1 MKPTRILA
9 SATLIVSSLA
19 LITAAG
25 ISVGDEP
32 GVVRMGSNPTQAGS
46 ATTPTPDPVNAGVAT
61 LDGGSPDPVA
71 GIYPQPAPYA
81 PYFER
86 STGATQQLPHS
97 AYQPTQP
104 FGPIMMFET
113 NINEGL
119 GYGQSYQRLNARIP
133 YHIVPNT
140 NVLIGDIS
148 ASVTNFGDPVANVGL
163 IYRNYDASYN
173 RIFGVNA
180 YADYDQGNGT
190 GDWYQ
195 VGAGFESLGKYLDFR
210 LNGYQVV
217 GDDSTLLSSN
227 TSSILRLMGNSAF
240 KVRNEVLDNA
250 YSGLQA
256 EVGGPLP
263 ILGQYGLNMYVGGYY
278 LANGNGYDTGG
289 FQARWQALVTE
300 SLRVNTYLT
309 TDDTFGTNSWVSLQ
323 YDLPNYKN
331 RRVMRPSS
339 VRERLQDPVVRDNRI
354 HVNRD
359 SRSINDAVINSS
371 TGLAY
376 NILNVNPN
384 ATALGNGTY
393 ENPYSTL
400 QAAAIANNAGV
411 DIIRV
416 IPRADDT
423 TTNLTVNGG
432 IGLFD
437 DQTLLSSLKPLVLT
451 PDCIIPADT
460 GLATTLGPLI
470 SNPTML
476 AGGSV
481 VRLGNNNS
489 VIGMRIDAANAAGTI
504 YGNGIVNPLPITD
517 VNLTCNIFTNYTNG
531 AFLQDV
537 SGRIIVDQN
546 EFNGLIGASN
556 DGLALSVAS
565 GSTADLLVSANLAS
579 NNSGVGLKIIAET
592 GATINADDPDG
603 LVPTGIVDNTA
614 SDNGTGILIEGRAG
628 STVNAVVDGNTADRN
643 TFDGISMTTDNGT
656 FNLASFANNNTN
668 GNLGNGIFVHYLNGG
683 TFRAVSEDLNGDGI
697 LDPGEDLNGN
707 GRLDQGIVTNTS
719 SNNGIAGICIFGE
732 DASQGIF
739 DIGGPNPSL
748 GNTLNGNGKGGILVD
763 LHDTATGQV
772 DALFNNIQGGNPTP
786 GITLV
791 LDFIDPGQAS
801 QVDANGR
808 LVDPFDV
815 TAYGFAASDFDTVTN
830 AILQTMQSYY
840 GNLPTSDVSPLSS
853 IPPGEMLNLDF
864 VIGDLG
870 TAPSNGATE
879 YYVVTIGDSA
889 VPLGGLAGQAADIG
903 NIRNAM
909 GMGPGQG
916 LFGVPQAN
924 GASAMGVYTNSIN
937 QFSPLLNPPNA
948 FNGPRDQDGIYVQS
962 PESTPQNAIT
972 GLTSGN
978 LTFTR
983 RAIGLVTAHELGH
996 TLSLRHILQTGAV
1009 TPSGLNAIMG
1019 TPALDTPIQVLAEPN
1034 EFAYSGT
1041 NPGEL
1046 PGEAPFQQFS
1056 INQLAT
1062 AVGTRSSV
1070 GASEAGIKVTA
1081 VDNAVLKSSTFNNN
1095 TITGA
1100 SQDGIAIVMNDNAV
1114 AEGVTI
1120 QSNSITNGTG
1130 NGIRLEANGPGAEI
1144 HATSTI
1150 GGTGI
1155 NVYNGTS
1162 YTQGNIISNNAGDGF
1177 RALAANGGMIDGNLL
1192 NNTITDNGGNGAAF
1206 LIDNGGF
1213 IDFGTLPNRRI
1224 AGNTITGNGGAGIL
1238 FNQLVAADNEAQL
1251 DATVLGNTI
1260 SDNAGGGIVSNLF
1273 GPNNAPPFP
1282 PAILNNNRLN
1292 LTIGG
1297 SAVGSANIINSNND
1311 VGIGVDV
1318 TGNGKA
1324 VVNITN
1330 TSVTG
1335 TIDGSDPRW
1344 NGDGLGLR
1352 RSDSSLLLASVT
1364 DSSFIGNAGD
1374 GMDVLAQGNDKFD
1387 PNQPMSG
1394 TANMVTV
1401 LNSIFNNNTE
1411 NGARYAIHGDATL
1424 VGDATGSSFNTNGQ
1438 NGVLV
1443 QTSETSSFGDPTD
1456 GLPPGRRSI
1465 FDGNTFNENGVDGV
1479 QLVATDDSRILVE
1492 ITSNRVPASSPAH
1505 AATNTNGNTSISRN
1519 SRDGVHIETTGGRS
1533 DILVTSGTGQTT
1545 IDGNGTLAGGNGIR
1559 WDATGASDG
1568 IVRVS
1573 RTIIKNSIRGATEDL
1588 NGDGVVNEDL
1598 NGNGLLDLLED
1609 VNGNGVLD
1617 TAEDLNN
1624 NGDIDVVD
1632 GDGIQFNVSSDIFGV
1647 PVPTLIVGGVG
1658 EGNVIQSNQDNGVE
1672 INATGNAFF
1681 GQPRPIISVVDNLIG
1696 GTANGIEA
1704 GNGGSG
1710 LKLNV
1715 QGGTNALNPADIDFT
1730 VPPAGDPDL
1739 IGVNGTNQNGV
1750 SERGPIVQLTMTGN
1764 TISHND
1770 RRGVN
1775 LLITGAAGNR
1785 FRENGLSLVD
1795 PTLITLTNN
1804 TIVSNGEEGIFFRG
1818 DSEMNQSRYTY
1829 LANFPFPDP
1838 PFTPANDRPQFPFFY
1853 DPLQPQFMNRNAG
1866 SVNGNTT
1873 FLPTAPDGAPGYL
1886 NLRTVQNTF
1895 LTITDNTIQN
1905 NGTNLATGEG
1915 VYLRVGTGSYLAA
1928 DIQDNAYGGNLDSD
1942 VRTDSFL
1949 SFGNTFNS
1957 LDNAGDGT
1965 FDVVFWDDTA
1975 QLDMRFQT
1983 NSGNQILPS
1992 SFGAMYENADPLK
2005 AIVLGD
2011 IGVVGVGVRGR
2022 QAGLFQVDNGPMLND
2037 PNNIFRNFGVTQ
2049 NIQNAFSNGGY
2060 NLRAAADPMFP
2071 NIGFAPFLP

>member
-25 ISVGDEP
+25 ISAGDEP
-32 GVVRMGSNPTQAGS
+32 GVVRMGSNPAQAGS
-46 ATTPTPDPVNAGVAT
+46 TTTPEPDPVSTGVAT
-61 LDGGSPDPVA
+61 LDGKPPESGG

-86 STGATQQLPHS
+86 STGATQQLPHA

-113 NINEGL
+113 NIGDGL

-148 ASVTNFGDPVANVGL
+148 ASVTNYGDPVANVGL
-163 IYRNYDASYN
+163 IYRNYDASLN

-227 TSSILRLMGNSAF
+227 ISNTLRLMGNGAF

-309 TDDTFGTNSWVSLQ
+309 TDHTFGTNSWVSLQ

-331 RRVMRPSS
+331 RRVLRPST

-359 SRSINDAVINSS
+359 ARSINDALINTS

-384 ATALGNGTY
+384 ATAVGNGTF
-393 ENPYSTL
+393 ENPYNQL
-400 QAAAIANNAGV
+400 QSAAIANNAGV

-416 IPRADDT
+416 VPRTDDT

-432 IGLFD
+432 LDLFD
-437 DQTLLSSLKPLVLT
+437 DQTLLSSLKPLVLA
-451 PDCIIPADT
+451 PNCIIPADT
-460 GLATTLGPLI
+460 GLATMLGPLI
-470 SNPTML
+470 SNPTMF

-481 VRLGNNNS
+481 VRLGNNNT
-489 VIGMRIDAANAAGTI
+489 VIGMRIDAANAAGTVF
-504 YGNGIVNPLPITD
+504 GNGIVNPLPITD

-546 EFNGLIGASN
+546 EFNGLIGAST
-556 DGLALSVAS
+556 DGLSLSVAG
-565 GSTADLLVSANLAS
+565 GSTAELLVSANSAS
-579 NNSGVGLKIIAET
+579 NNSGVGLKIIAEP

-603 LVPTGIVDNTA
+603 TVPTGIVNNTA

-628 STVNAVVDGNTADRN
+628 STVNAVVEGNTTERN
-643 TFDGISMTTDNGT
+643 TFDGISLTTDNGT
-656 FNLASFANNNTN
+656 FNLASLANNNTN
-668 GNLGNGIFVHYLNGG
+668 ENLGNGIFVHYLNGG
-683 TFRAVSEDLNGDGI
+683 IFRSVSEDLDGDGT
-697 LDPGEDLNGN
+697 LDAGEDLNGN
-707 GRLDQGIVTNTS
+707 GRLDQGIVSNTS
-719 SNNGIAGICIFGE
+719 SDNGIAGICIFGE
-732 DASQGIF
+732 DASSGVF
-739 DIGGPNPSL
+739 DIGGPNASL
-748 GNTLNGNGKGGILVD
+748 GNTLNGNAKGGILVD
-763 LHDTATGQV
+763 LQDTATGQV
-772 DALFNNIQGGNPTP
+772 DALFNNIQGGNPVASLT
-786 GITLV
+786 IV

-830 AILQTMQSYY
+830 AILQTVQSYY
-840 GNLPTSDVSPLSS
+840 RNLPTSADSPLSS
-853 IPPGEMLNLDF
+853 ITPGESLNVDF
-864 VIGDLG
+864 VIGDTG

-879 YYVVTIGDSA
+879 YYVITIGDSA

-909 GMGPGQG
+909 GLGPGQG
-916 LFGVPQAN
+916 LFGTPQAN
-924 GASAMGVYTNSIN
+924 GASAMGVYTDSIN
-937 QFSPLLNPPNA
+937 QFSPLLTPPNA
-948 FNGPRDQDGIYVQS
+948 FTGPRDQDGIYVQS
-962 PESTPQNAIT
+962 PDSTPNNAIT

-996 TLSLRHILQTGAV
+996 TLSLRHILQAGAV
-1009 TPSGLNAIMG
+1009 TPNGLNAIMG

-1046 PGEAPFQQFS
+1046 PGEAPFLQRS

-1070 GASEAGIKVTA
+1070 GASEVGIRVTA
-1081 VDNAVLKSSTFNNN
+1081 TDNAVLENSTFNNN
-1095 TITGA
+1095 TIDGA

-1120 QSNSITNGTG
+1120 QSNSITGGGG
-1130 NGIRLEANGPGAEI
+1130 NGVRLEANGPGAEI

-1150 GGTGI
+1150 GGTGV
-1155 NVYNGTS
+1155 NVYSGTS
-1162 YTQGNIISNNAGDGF
+1162 YTQGNIISSNLGDGF

-1192 NNTITDNGGNGAAF
+1192 NNTITNNGGNGASF

-1238 FNQLVAADNEAQL
+1238 FNQQVAADNEAQL

-1260 SDNAGGGIVSNLF
+1260 SDNAGAGIVSNLF

-1282 PAILNNNRLN
+1282 PVILDNNRLN

-1297 SAVGSANIINSNND
+1297 TAVGSANVINGNSD

-1330 TSVTG
+1330 TTVTG
-1335 TIDGSDPRW
+1335 TIDGPDPLR
-1344 NGDGLGLR
+1344 NGDGLSLS
-1352 RSDSSLLLASVT
+1352 RSDSSLLLATVT
-1364 DSSFIGNAGD
+1364 DSRFTGNAGD
-1374 GMDVLAQGNDKFD
+1374 GMDVEAQGNDRFD

-1401 LNSIFNNNTE
+1401 TNSTFDNNRG

-1424 VGDATGSSFNTNGQ
+1424 ISDVTGSSFNNNGQ

-1443 QTSETSSFGDPTD
+1443 QTSENSSFGDPTD

-1465 FDGNTFNENGVDGV
+1465 FDGNEFNENGVDGV
-1479 QLVATDDSRILVE
+1479 QLVATEDSRVLVE
-1492 ITSNRVPASSPAH
+1492 ITSTRVPGSSAAH
-1505 AATNTNGNTSISRN
+1505 AGSNTDGDTSISRN
-1519 SRDGVHIETTGGRS
+1519 GRDGVRIDTTGGRS
-1533 DILVTSGTGQTT
+1533 DILITSGTGQTT
-1545 IDGNGTLAGGNGIR
+1545 IDGNGTTAGGNGIR
-1559 WDATGASDG
+1559 WNASGTSDG
-1568 IVRVS
+1568 VVRAT
-1573 RTIIKNSIRGATEDL
+1573 RTIITNSIAGATEV
-1588 NGDGVVNEDL
+1588 GDPNANEDV
-1598 NGNGLLDLLED
+1598 D
-1609 VNGNGVLD
+1609 V
-1617 TAEDLNN
+1617 A
-1624 NGDIDVVD
+1624 D
-1632 GDGIQFNVSSDIFGV
+1632 GDGIQANFSGSATA
-1647 PVPTLIVGGVG
+1647 TLIVGGVG
-1658 EGNVIQSNQDNGVE
+1658 EGNIIQSNEDDG
-1672 INATGNAFF
+1672 IALTATGSNATGN
-1681 GQPRPIISVVDNLIG
+1681 PRPVIAITGNTIG
-1696 GTANGIEA
+1696 GSMNGLVA
-1704 GNGGSG
+1704 GNGGDGVS
-1710 LKLNV
+1710 LNMF
-1715 QGGTNALNPADIDFT
+1715 GGTAVGISPAAIDTDANDGTLSFN
-1730 VPPAGDPDL
+1730 D
-1739 IGVNGTNQNGV
+1739 GVTESGAI
-1750 SERGPIVQLTMTGN
+1750 PQLTMTN
-1764 TISHND
+1764 NLISQNGQ
-1770 RRGVN
+1770 RGVN
-1775 LLITGAAGNR
+1775 LLLTGAGGIRN
-1785 FRENGLSLVD
+1785 RENGASVFD
-1795 PTLITLTNN
+1795 PIRITLDDN
-1804 TIVSNGEEGIFFRG
+1804 TVISNGAEGIFYRA
-1818 DSEMNQSRYTY
+1818 DANMNQSRFTY

-1838 PFTPANDRPQFPFFY
+1838 PFTPADDRPQFPFFY
-1853 DPLQPQFMNRNAG
+1853 DPLQPEFTSLNAG
-1866 SVNGNTT
+1866 SVNGNTAY
-1873 FLPTAPDGAPGYL
+1873 LDPYL
-1886 NLRTVQNTF
+1886 NLRTVQNSF
-1895 LTITDNTIQN
+1895 LTVTNNTIQN
-1905 NGTNLATGEG
+1905 NGTNLVTGEG
-1915 VYLRVGTGSYLAA
+1915 LFINVGTGAYVAA
-1928 DIQDNAYGGNLDSD
+1928 DVQNNAFGGNLEEDF
-1942 VRTDSFL
+1942 RTASFL
-1949 SFGNTFNS
+1949 SAGETFTS
-1957 LDNAGDGT
+1957 VDDAGLLT
-1965 FDVVFWDDTA
+1965 FDAIYLDDTA
-1975 QLDMRFQT
+1975 QFDLRFQT
-1983 NSGNQILPS
+1983 NQGNQILPS
-1992 SFGAMYENADPLK
+1992 SRGDDVTPLGATYTTLDPLK
-2005 AIVLGD
+2005 AIFLGN
-2011 IGVVGVGVRGR
+2011 VGASNR
-2022 QAGLFQVDNGPMLND
+2022 QADLFQVDNGPNLND
-2037 PNNIFRNFGVTQ
+2037 PNNTFINFGTTQ
-2049 NIQNAFSNGGY
+2049 NIQNSFTFGGY

-2071 NIGFAPFLP
+2071 NIGFPPFLP

>member
-9 SATLIVSSLA
+9 SATLIFSSLA

-46 ATTPTPDPVNAGVAT
+46 ATTPTPDPVSTGVAT
-61 LDGGSPDPVA
+61 VDGGPPAPDA
-71 GIYPQPAPYA
+71 GMYPQPAPYA

-148 ASVTNFGDPVANVGL
+148 ASVTNYGDPVANLGM

-173 RIFGVNA
+173 RIFGANA
-180 YADYDQGNGT
+180 YVDYDQGNGT

-195 VGAGFESLGKYLDFR
+195 VGAGLESLGKYLDFR

-217 GDDSTLLSSN
+217 GDDSTLLSST
-227 TSSILRLMGNSAF
+227 TSSALRLMGNSAF

-263 ILGQYGLNMYVGGYY
+263 VLGQYGLNMYVGGYY

-289 FQARWQALVTE
+289 FQARWEALVTE

-331 RRVMRPSS
+331 RRVLRPST

-359 SRSINDAVINSS
+359 ARTLNDAVINSA

-384 ATALGNGTY
+384 ATAMGNGTF
-393 ENPYSTL
+393 ETPYSTL

-416 IPRADDT
+416 VPRADDT

-432 IGLFD
+432 ISLFD
-437 DQTLLSSLKPLVLT
+437 DQTLLSSLKPLILA

-460 GLATTLGPLI
+460 GLATILGPLI
-470 SNPTML
+470 SNPTMI

-481 VRLGNNNS
+481 VRLANNDA
-489 VIGMRIDAANAAGTI
+489 VIGMRIDAANAAGTVF
-504 YGNGIVNPLPITD
+504 GNGIVNPLPITD

-556 DGLALSVAS
+556 DGLALSVA
-565 GSTADLLVSANLAS
+565 GGNTAELLVSANSAS
-579 NNSGVGLKIIAET
+579 NNSGVGLKIIAEP
-592 GATINADDPDG
+592 GARINADDPDG
-603 LVPTGIVDNTA
+603 LVPTGIVDNET

-628 STVNAVVDGNTADRN
+628 STVNAVVEDNTAERN
-643 TFDGISMTTDNGT
+643 TFDGISLTTDGGT
-656 FNLASFANNNTN
+656 FNLASLANNSTN
-668 GNLGNGIFVHYLNGG
+668 ENLGNGIFIHYLNGG
-683 TFRAVSEDLNGDGI
+683 IFRSVSEDLDGDGT
-697 LDPGEDLNGN
+697 LDAGEDLNGN
-707 GRLDQGIVTNTS
+707 GRLDQGIVSNTS
-719 SNNGIAGICIFGE
+719 NDNGIAGICIFGE
-732 DASQGIF
+732 DASEGVF
-739 DIGGPNPSL
+739 DIGGPNASL
-748 GNTLNGNGKGGILVD
+748 GNTLNGNEAGGILVD
-763 LHDTATGQV
+763 LQDTATAQV
-772 DALFNNIQGGNPTP
+772 DALFNNIQGGNPVAGLT
-786 GITLV
+786 IV

-830 AILQTMQSYY
+830 AILQTVESYY
-840 GNLPTSDVSPLSS
+840 KNLPTSADSPLSS
-853 IPPGEMLNLDF
+853 IIPGESLNIDF
-864 VIGDLG
+864 VIGDTG

-909 GMGPGQG
+909 GVGPGQG
-916 LFGVPQAN
+916 IFGTPQAN
-924 GASAMGVYTNSIN
+924 GASAMGVYTDSIN

-948 FNGPRDQDGIYVQS
+948 FTGARDQDGIYVQS
-962 PESTPQNAIT
+962 PESTPNNAIT

-1009 TPSGLNAIMG
+1009 TPNGLQAIMG
-1019 TPALDTPIQVLAEPN
+1019 TPALDTPIQVLAEPT

-1046 PGEAPFQQFS
+1046 PGEAAFLQRS

-1062 AVGTRSSV
+1062 AVGTRSGV
-1070 GASEAGIKVTA
+1070 GATEAGIKVTA
-1081 VDNAVLKSSTFNNN
+1081 ADNAVLKSSTFNNN
-1095 TITGA
+1095 IITGA
-1100 SQDGIAIVMNDNAV
+1100 SQDGLAIVMNDNAV
-1114 AEGVTI
+1114 AEGVTV
-1120 QSNSITNGTG
+1120 QSNAITNGLG
-1130 NGIRLEANGPGAEI
+1130 HGVRLEANGPGAEI

-1155 NVYNGTS
+1155 NVYSGTS
-1162 YTQGNIISNNAGDGF
+1162 YNQGNTISNNAGDGF

-1206 LIDNGGF
+1206 LIENGGF

-1224 AGNTITGNGGAGIL
+1224 ANNTITGNGGAGIL
-1238 FNQLVAADNEAQL
+1238 FSQQVAADNEAQL

-1260 SDNAGGGIVSNLF
+1260 SDNSGGGIVSNLF
-1273 GPNNAPPFP
+1273 GPNNEPPFP

-1297 SAVGSANIINSNND
+1297 TAVGNANIINGNSD

-1318 TGNGKA
+1318 SGNGKA
-1324 VVNITN
+1324 VVDITN
-1330 TSVTG
+1330 TSITG
-1335 TIDGSDPRW
+1335 TIDGPDPRW

-1352 RSDSSLLLASVT
+1352 RSDSSLLLATVT
-1364 DSSFIGNAGD
+1364 NSIFTGNAGD
-1374 GMDVLAQGNDKFD
+1374 GMDVLAQGSDRFD

-1401 LNSIFNNNTE
+1401 LNSVFNNNTE
-1411 NGARYAIHGDATL
+1411 NGARYSIHGDATL
-1424 VGDATGSSFNTNGQ
+1424 ISDVTGSSFNNNGQ

-1443 QTSETSSFGDPTD
+1443 TTSEFSSFGDPTD
-1456 GLPPGRRSI
+1456 DLPPGRRSI

-1479 QLVATDDSRILVE
+1479 QLVATEESRVLVE
-1492 ITSNRVPASSPAH
+1492 ITSNRVPAGSPAH
-1505 AATNTNGNTSISRN
+1505 AGANTNGDTSISRN
-1519 SRDGVHIETTGGRS
+1519 GRNGVRIDTTGGRS
-1533 DILVTSGTGQTT
+1533 DILITSGTGQTT
-1545 IDGNGTLAGGNGIR
+1545 IDGNGTVAGGNGIL
-1559 WDATGASDG
+1559 WNASGTSDG
-1568 IVRVS
+1568 VVRAS
-1573 RTIIKNSIRGATEDL
+1573 RTIITNSIAGATEV
-1588 NGDGVVNEDL
+1588 GDPNAND
-1598 NGNGLLDLLED
+1598 D
-1609 VNGNGVLD
+1609 V
-1617 TAEDLNN
+1617 
-1624 NGDIDVVD
+1624 DVAD
-1632 GDGIQFNVSSDIFGV
+1632 GDGIQANFSNSSTA
-1647 PVPTLIVGGVG
+1647 TLIVGGVG
-1658 EGNVIQSNQDNGVE
+1658 EGNMIQSNEDDG
-1672 INATGNAFF
+1672 IALTATGSDATGN
-1681 GQPRPIISVVDNLIG
+1681 PRPVISITGNTIG
-1696 GTANGIEA
+1696 GTRDGIAA
-1704 GNGGSG
+1704 GNGGDGVS
-1710 LKLNV
+1710 LNMF
-1715 QGGTNALNPADIDFT
+1715 GGTATGI
-1730 VPPAGDPDL
+1730 PPAAIDTDASDGTLSFNDGVTESGAIPQLTITDNL
-1739 IGVNGTNQNGV
+1739 ISQNG
-1750 SERGPIVQLTMTGN
+1750 Q
-1764 TISHND
+1764 
-1770 RRGVN
+1770 RGVN
-1775 LLITGAAGNR
+1775 LLLTGAGGIRN
-1785 FRENGLSLVD
+1785 RENGASVFD
-1795 PTLITLTNN
+1795 PIRITLDNN
-1804 TIVSNGEEGIFFRG
+1804 TVVSNGTEGIFYRA
-1818 DSEMNQSRYTY
+1818 DANMNQSRFRY
-1829 LANFPFPDP
+1829 LANFPFPNP
-1838 PFTPANDRPQFPFFY
+1838 PFNPADDRPQFPFFY
-1853 DPLQPQFMNRNAG
+1853 DPLLPEFTNLNLG
-1866 SVNGNTT
+1866 SVNGNTAY
-1873 FLPTAPDGAPGYL
+1873 LSPYL
-1886 NLRTVQNTF
+1886 NLRTVQNSF
-1895 LTITDNTIQN
+1895 LTVTNNTIQN
-1905 NGTNLATGEG
+1905 NGTNLVTGEG
-1915 VYLRVGTGSYLAA
+1915 LFINVGTGAYVAA
-1928 DIQDNAYGGNLDSD
+1928 DVQNNAFGGNLEEDF
-1942 VRTDSFL
+1942 RTASFL
-1949 SFGNTFNS
+1949 SAGETFTSVDDAGN
-1957 LDNAGDGT
+1957 LT
-1965 FDVVFWDDTA
+1965 FDAIYLDDTA
-1975 QLDMRFQT
+1975 QFDLRFQT
-1983 NSGNQILPS
+1983 NAGNQILPS
-1992 SFGAMYENADPLK
+1992 SRGDDVTPLGATYTTLDPLK
-2005 AIVLGD
+2005 AIFLGNLGASNREAD
-2011 IGVVGVGVRGR
+2011 
-2022 QAGLFQVDNGPMLND
+2022 LFQVDNGPMLND
-2037 PNNIFRNFGVTQ
+2037 PNNSFITFGVTQ
-2049 NIQNAFSNGGY
+2049 NIQSAFSNGGY
-2060 NLRAAADPMFP
+2060 NLRAAADPLFP
-2071 NIGFAPFLP
+2071 NIGFPPFLP

>member
-46 ATTPTPDPVNAGVAT
+46 ATTPMPDPVSAGVAT
-61 LDGGSPDPVA
+61 PDGGPAEPYL
-71 GIYPQPAPYA
+71 GMYPQPAPYA

-86 STGATQQLPHS
+86 SSGATQQLPNS
-97 AYQPTQP
+97 AYQATQP
-104 FGPIMMFET
+104 FGPIIMFET
-113 NINEGL
+113 NMNKGL
-119 GYGQSYQRLNARIP
+119 GYEDSYQRLNARVP
-133 YHIVPNT
+133 YHIIPNT

-148 ASVTNFGDPVANVGL
+148 ASVTNNGDPLANVGL
-163 IYRNYDASYN
+163 IYRNYDSSLN
-173 RIFGVNA
+173 RIFGFNA
-180 YADYDQGNGT
+180 YGDYDQGNGT

-217 GDDSTLLSSN
+217 GDDSALLSSN
-227 TSSILRLMGNSAF
+227 LSNTLRLMGNNAF
-240 KVRNEVLDNA
+240 KVRSEVLDNA
-250 YSGLQA
+250 YSGIQA

-263 ILGQYGLNMYVGGYY
+263 VLGQYGLNMYVGGYY
-278 LANGNGYDTGG
+278 LHNDTGHDTPG

-323 YDLPNYKN
+323 YDIPNYKN
-331 RRVMRPSS
+331 RRVFRPSS
-339 VRERLQDPVVRDNRI
+339 VRDRLQDPVVRDNRI

-359 SRSINDAVINSS
+359 NRTLNEAVINTA
-371 TGLAY
+371 TGVAF

-384 ATALGNGTY
+384 ATLAGNGTF
-393 ENPYSTL
+393 ETPFSTL

-416 IPRADDT
+416 VPRSDDT

-437 DQTLLSSLKPLVLT
+437 DQTLLSSLKPLALA
-451 PDCIIPADT
+451 PDCIIPADI
-460 GLATTLGPLI
+460 GLPTTLGPLI

-481 VRLGNNNS
+481 VRLGNNNA
-489 VIGMRIDAANAAGTI
+489 VIGMRIDAANAAGTVF
-504 YGNGIVNPLPITD
+504 GNGIVNPLPITD

-531 AFLQDV
+531 AFLEDV

-556 DGLALSVAS
+556 DGLALSVAG
-565 GSTADLLVSANLAS
+565 GSTAELLVSANSAS
-579 NNSGVGLKIIAET
+579 NNSGVGLKIIAEP

-603 LVPTGIVDNTA
+603 IVPTGIVNNTA

-628 STVNAVVDGNTADRN
+628 STVNAVVEGNTADRN
-643 TFDGISMTTDNGT
+643 TFDGISLTTDGGT
-656 FNLASFANNNTN
+656 FNLASLANNSTN
-668 GNLGNGIFVHYLNGG
+668 DNLGNGIFVHYLNGG
-683 TFRAVSEDLNGDGI
+683 VFRSVSEDLDGDGF

-707 GRLDQGIVTNTS
+707 GRLDQGIVSNTS
-719 SNNGIAGICIFGE
+719 SGNGIAGICIFGE
-732 DASQGIF
+732 DASEGVF

-748 GNTLNGNGKGGILVD
+748 GNILNGNAKGGILVD
-763 LHDTATGQV
+763 LQDTATGQV
-772 DALFNNIQGGNPTP
+772 DALFNTIQGGNPVAGLT
-786 GITLV
+786 IV

-815 TAYGFAASDFDTVTN
+815 TAYGFAASDFDSVTN
-830 AILQTMQSYY
+830 AILQTVESYY
-840 GNLPTSDVSPLSS
+840 RNLPTSADSPLSS
-853 IPPGEMLNLDF
+853 IVPGETLNMDF
-864 VIGDLG
+864 VIGETG

-879 YYVVTIGDSA
+879 YYVITIGDSA
-889 VPLGGLAGQAADIG
+889 VPLGGLVGQAADIG

-916 LFGVPQAN
+916 ITGVPQAN
-924 GASAMGVYTNSIN
+924 GASAMGVYTDSIN

-948 FNGPRDQDGIYVQS
+948 FTGVRDQDGIYVQS
-962 PESTPQNAIT
+962 PESTPNNAIT

-996 TLSLRHILQTGAV
+996 TLSLRHILQAGAV
-1009 TPSGLNAIMG
+1009 TPNGLNAIMG
-1019 TPALDTPIQVLAEPN
+1019 TPALDSPIQSLAEPA

-1046 PGEAPFQQFS
+1046 PAEAPFVQQS

-1062 AVGTRSSV
+1062 AVGTRSAV
-1070 GASEAGIKVTA
+1070 GATEAGIKVTA
-1081 VDNAVLKSSTFNNN
+1081 VDDAVLKSSTFNNN

-1120 QSNSITNGTG
+1120 QSNTITNGLG

-1155 NVYNGTS
+1155 NVYSGTS
-1162 YTQGNIISNNAGDGF
+1162 YNQSNTISNNAGDGF

-1224 AGNTITGNGGAGIL
+1224 AGNRISGNGGAGIL
-1238 FNQLVAADNEAQL
+1238 FNQLVAADDEAQL

-1260 SDNAGGGIVSNLF
+1260 SNNTGGGIVANLF

-1282 PAILNNNRLN
+1282 PAIVDNNRLN
-1292 LTIGG
+1292 LIIGG
-1297 SAVGSANIINSNND
+1297 SAVGNANIINGNRD
-1311 VGIGVDV
+1311 VGIGVNV
-1318 TGNGKA
+1318 AGNGKA
-1324 VVNITN
+1324 VVDIIN

-1335 TIDGSDPRW
+1335 TVDGADPLR
-1344 NGDGLGLR
+1344 NGDGLSFS
-1352 RSDSSLLLASVT
+1352 RSDSSLLLATVT
-1364 DSSFIGNAGD
+1364 DSTFTGNEGD
-1374 GMDVLAQGNDKFD
+1374 GMDVEAQGNDRFD

-1401 LNSIFNNNTE
+1401 LNSTFDNNGQ
-1411 NGARYAIHGDATL
+1411 NGARYRTHGDATL
-1424 VGDATGSSFNTNGQ
+1424 ISDVTGSSFNNNGQ

-1465 FDGNTFNENGVDGV
+1465 FDGNSFNENGVDGV
-1479 QLVATDDSRILVE
+1479 QLVATEDSRVLVE
-1492 ITSNRVPASSPAH
+1492 INSTRVPGSSAAH
-1505 AATNTNGNTSISRN
+1505 AGSNTNGDTSISRN
-1519 SRDGVHIETTGGRS
+1519 GRDGVRIDTTGGLS
-1533 DILVTSGTGQTT
+1533 DILITSGTGQTT
-1545 IDGNGTLAGGNGIR
+1545 IDGNGTTAGGNGIR
-1559 WDATGASDG
+1559 WNASG
-1568 IVRVS
+1568 TSNGVVRAS
-1573 RTIIKNSIRGATEDL
+1573 RTIITNNIAGATEV
-1588 NGDGVVNEDL
+1588 GDPNANEDV
-1598 NGNGLLDLLED
+1598 D
-1609 VNGNGVLD
+1609 V
-1617 TAEDLNN
+1617 A
-1624 NGDIDVVD
+1624 D
-1632 GDGIQFNVSSDIFGV
+1632 GDGIQANFSGSATA
-1647 PVPTLIVGGVG
+1647 TLIVGGVG
-1658 EGNVIQSNQDNGVE
+1658 EGNMIQSNEDDG
-1672 INATGNAFF
+1672 IALTATGSNATGN
-1681 GQPRPIISVVDNLIG
+1681 PRPVIAITSNTIG
-1696 GTANGIEA
+1696 GALDGVAA
-1704 GNGGSG
+1704 GNGGDGVS
-1710 LKLNV
+1710 LNNF
-1715 QGGTNALNPADIDFT
+1715 GGTAVGPANIDGVT
-1730 VPPAGDPDL
+1730 ETGAIPQLTLTDNL
-1739 IGVNGTNQNGV
+1739 ISQNG
-1750 SERGPIVQLTMTGN
+1750 Q
-1764 TISHND
+1764 
-1770 RRGVN
+1770 RGVN
-1775 LLITGAAGNR
+1775 LLLTGAGGIRN
-1785 FRENGLSLVD
+1785 RENFSSVFD
-1795 PTLITLTNN
+1795 PIRITLDDN
-1804 TIVSNGEEGIFFRG
+1804 TIISNGTEGIFFRA
-1818 DSEMNQSRYTY
+1818 DANMNQSRFRL
-1829 LANFPFPDP
+1829 LANFPDP
-1838 PFTPANDRPQFPFFY
+1838 PQTGFDRLQIPAFY
-1853 DPLQPQFMNRNAG
+1853 DPLLPQFTSLNFG
-1866 SVNGNTT
+1866 SVNGNTAY
-1873 FLPTAPDGAPGYL
+1873 LDPYL
-1886 NLRTVQNTF
+1886 NLRTVQNSLFTV
-1895 LTITDNTIQN
+1895 TNNTIQN
-1905 NGTNLATGEG
+1905 NGTNLVTGEG
-1915 VYLRVGTGSYLAA
+1915 LFINVGTGAYVAA
-1928 DIQDNAYGGNLDSD
+1928 DVQNNAFGGNLEEDF
-1942 VRTDSFL
+1942 RTASFL
-1949 SFGNTFNS
+1949 SAGETFTS
-1957 LDNAGDGT
+1957 VDTTGDGT
-1965 FDVVFWDDTA
+1965 FDTIYLDDTA
-1975 QLDMRFQT
+1975 QFDLRFQT

-1992 SFGAMYENADPLK
+1992 SQGATYTTLDPLK
-2005 AIVLGD
+2005 AIFLGN
-2011 IGVVGVGVRGR
+2011 VAASNR
-2022 QAGLFQVDNGPMLND
+2022 QADLFQVDNGPSLND
-2037 PNNIFRNFGVTQ
+2037 PNNTFITFGVTQ
-2049 NIQNAFSNGGY
+2049 NIQNAFTTGGY
-2060 NLRAAADPMFP
+2060 NLRAAADPLFP